1 MFRRACFAPRVEA
14 LHIMELVSTPKNPI
28 PLGASSGYLDIRKGL
43 RLRYASWQSALRER
57 RGTVCIF
64 PGRNEFIEKYFEVV
78 GELRR
83 RGFAVAVLDWRGQG
97 GSSRLT
103 RSPIKGHVM
112 DFADYEEDLNY
123 FMKGVVLPD
132 CPAPYFALA
141 HSMAATVMFKAA
153 TKRGCWFNRMVM
165 TAPMIKILGLP
176 MSQGLCQQLCD
187 GLTLFGFGKQA
198 VPGHDKENWSSEVF
212 EGNPL
217 TSDRERLFR
226 NIAVLHA
233 APGLA
238 AETPTIGWLKAALGA
253 MAELAN
259 DKFAPRIRIP
269 SLMVA
274 AGDDQIVSSK
284 AIEDF
289 ASRLRAG
296 SQLVLRG
303 ARHEILQERDSI
315 REQFWA
321 AFDAFVPG
329 VAMSKASSHSGGGG
343 ARWPDGERSREIR
356 LRAGERGSLLA

>member
-1 MFRRACFAPRVEA
+1 MD
-14 LHIMELVSTPKNPI
+14 LVSTPKNPI
-28 PLGASSGYLDIRKGL
+28 PLGGSSGYLDVRKGVQV
-43 RLRYASWQSALRER
+43 RYASWQSALRER

-103 RSPIKGHVM
+103 RSLTKGHVRSF
-112 DFADYEEDLNY
+112 DDYEEDLSH
-123 FMKGVVLPD
+123 FMSGVVLPD

-141 HSMAATVMFKAA
+141 HSMAATVLFRAA
-153 TKRGCWFNRMVM
+153 TKRGSWFSRMVM
-165 TAPMIKILGLP
+165 TAPMIELLGLP
-176 MSQGLCQQLCD
+176 MPQELCRRAAAA
-187 GLTLFGFGKQA
+187 LTLSGFGKRTASNDQ
-198 VPGHDKENWSSEVF
+198 KYWTSEVF

-217 TSDRERLFR
+217 TSDRERFLR
-226 NIAVLHA
+226 NVGVLHA

-238 AETPTIGWLKAALGA
+238 VGPPTIGWLNAAFMA
-253 MAELAN
+253 MADLA
-259 DKFAPRIRIP
+259 DEKFAPRIRVP

-274 AGDDQIVSSK
+274 AGDDQIVLSK

-315 REQFWA
+315 REEFWA
-321 AFDAFVPG
+321 AFDAFVTG
-329 VAMSKASSHSGGGG
+329 VPLSKAS
-343 ARWPDGERSREIR
+343 
-356 LRAGERGSLLA
+356 

>member
-1 MFRRACFAPRVEA
+1 MD
-14 LHIMELVSTPKNPI
+14 LVSTPKNPI
-28 PLGASSGYLDIRKGL
+28 PLGASSGYLDIRKGV
-43 RLRYASWQSALRER
+43 RVRYASWQSALRER

-64 PGRNEFIEKYFEVV
+64 PGRDEFIEKYFEVV

-83 RGFAVAVLDWRGQG
+83 RGFAVAALDWRGQG

-103 RSPIKGHVM
+103 RSTFKGHIG
-112 DFADYEEDLNY
+112 DFSEYEQDLNH

-141 HSMAATVMFKAA
+141 HSMATTILFRAA
-153 TKRGCWFNRMVM
+153 TKRGCWFSRMVM
-165 TAPMIKILGLP
+165 TAPMVEILGLP
-176 MSQGLCQQLCD
+176 LPAALCGRLAD
-187 GLTLFGFGKQA
+187 ALTLFGFGKQA
-198 VPGHDKENWSSEVF
+198 VPGHEKGYWTSEVF

-217 TSDRERLFR
+217 TSDRERFFR
-226 NIAVLHA
+226 NVSVLQA

-238 AETPTIGWLKAALGA
+238 VGPPTIGWLNAALEA
-253 MAELAN
+253 MAQLGS

-274 AGDDQIVSSK
+274 AGDDQIVSNK
-284 AIEDF
+284 AIEDL

-296 SQLVLRG
+296 SHLVLRG
-303 ARHEILQERDSI
+303 SRHEILQERDSI

-329 VAMSKASSHSGGGG
+329 VALSKAS
-343 ARWPDGERSREIR
+343 
-356 LRAGERGSLLA
+356 

>member
-1 MFRRACFAPRVEA
+1 MD
-14 LHIMELVSTPKNPI
+14 LVSTPKNPI
-28 PLGASSGYLDIRKGL
+28 PLGASSGFLDIRKGV
-43 RLRYASWQSALRER
+43 RVRYASWQSALRER
-57 RGTVCIF
+57 RGTVCVF
-64 PGRNEFIEKYFEVV
+64 PGRNEFIEKYFEVI

-103 RSPIKGHVM
+103 RSAIKGHVR
-112 DFADYEEDLNY
+112 DFNDYEEDLSH

-141 HSMAATVMFKAA
+141 HSMAATVLFRAA
-153 TKRGCWFNRMVM
+153 TKRGCWFSRMVM
-165 TAPMIKILGLP
+165 TAPMIELMGLP
-176 MSQGLCQQLCD
+176 MPQELCRRLAYA
-187 GLTLFGFGKQA
+187 LTLFGFGKQA
-198 VPGHDKENWSSEVF
+198 VPGQEKEYWSSEAF

-217 TSDRERLFR
+217 TSDRERFLR
-226 NIAVLHA
+226 NIGVLHA

-238 AETPTIGWLKAALGA
+238 VGPPTIGWLSAACEA
-253 MAELAN
+253 MAQLGEE
-259 DKFAPRIRIP
+259 KFAPRIRIP

-289 ASRLRAG
+289 SSRLRAG

-329 VAMSKASSHSGGGG
+329 VALSKAS
-343 ARWPDGERSREIR
+343 
-356 LRAGERGSLLA
+356 

>member
-1 MFRRACFAPRVEA
+1 MD
-14 LHIMELVSTPKNPI
+14 LVATPKNPI
-28 PLGASSGYLDIRKGL
+28 PLGASSGYLDIRKGV
-43 RLRYASWQSALRER
+43 RVRYASWQSALRER
-57 RGTVCIF
+57 RGTVCIL
-64 PGRNEFIEKYFEVV
+64 PGRTEFIEKYFEVV

-103 RSPIKGHVM
+103 RNPLKGHVN
-112 DFADYEEDLNY
+112 DFADYEEDLNH

-132 CPAPYFALA
+132 CPAPYFALG
-141 HSMAATVMFKAA
+141 HSMAATVLFKAS
-153 TKRGCWFNRMVM
+153 TKRGCWFSRMVM
-165 TAPMIKILGLP
+165 IAPMIKIMGLP
-176 MSQGLCQQLCD
+176 MSQTACAQLAD
-187 GLTLFGFGKQA
+187 VLTLFGFGKRA
-198 VPGHDKENWSSEVF
+198 APGRDKEYWSSEVF

-217 TSDRERLFR
+217 TSDRERFFR

-238 AETPTIGWLKAALGA
+238 VEPPTIGWLKAALDA
-253 MAELAN
+253 MAEIGS
-259 DKFAPRIRIP
+259 DKFAPRIRVP
-269 SLMVA
+269 ALMVA
-274 AGDDQIVSSK
+274 AGDDQIVSSL

-296 SQLVLRG
+296 SQIVLRG

-329 VAMSKASSHSGGGG
+329 VAMSKAG
-343 ARWPDGERSREIR
+343 
-356 LRAGERGSLLA
+356 